1 MLPSL
6 PHPCPAFRAPRDG
19 TRILVTVRASE
30 QGAADVDVAHWARS
44 DQFGAEGWRSAD
56 SHPGQIIGYAE
67 PELKCWMPLPKA
79 GSAARPTPWEEG
91 EELFGSGI

>member
-1 MLPSL
+1 MDETAGWR
-6 PHPCPAFRAPRDG
+6 HMKFAPRDG

-30 QGAADVDVAHWARS
+30 QGAADVDVAHWART
-44 DQFGAEGWRSAD
+44 DQFGPEGWRSAD

-67 PELKCWMPLPKA
+67 PELKCWMPLPRA
-79 GSAARPTPWEEG
+79 GAAARPTPWEEG